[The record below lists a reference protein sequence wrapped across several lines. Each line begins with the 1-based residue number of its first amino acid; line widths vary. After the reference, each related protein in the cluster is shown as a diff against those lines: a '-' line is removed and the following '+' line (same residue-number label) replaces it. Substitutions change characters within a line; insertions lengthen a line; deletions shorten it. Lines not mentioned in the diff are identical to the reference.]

1 MAKINE
7 HHKEQDELKK
17 ERIAAAII
25 AALVQHGTIPRR
37 HPKQNFVK
45 KESEWKKRRI
55 SGLR

>member
-1 MAKINE
+1 MSKIIDQHE
-7 HHKEQDELKK
+7 DQDELKK
-17 ERIAAAII
+17 EHIAAAII

-37 HPKQNFVK
+37 QPKHNFVK

>member
-1 MAKINE
+1 MPKINE
-7 HHKEQDELKK
+7 QYKAQDELKK
-17 ERIAAAII
+17 ERIVAAII

>member
-1 MAKINE
+1 MTKTNE
-7 HHKEQDELKK
+7 QHKEEDELKK

-25 AALVQHGTIPRR
+25 AALVQHGTIPRKHPR
-37 HPKQNFVK
+37 HNYIK